1 MSVEENEQLRQRV
14 EVLERRAA
22 EDQRRIAEGQR
33 RRAEDAEEAEKLRK
47 LNEDLR
53 ARLEK
58 RDADDM
64 QGLSDVEVHQKLTV
78 ARDDAARIEAEIRR
92 RKNTPGPIDP
102 NKPHINSL
110 LSLDLV
116 TLVLREHLDLRT
128 FVGVAPLVC
137 RTWRDV
143 SYACPNARALRPL
156 AQQLHESGALDEG
169 DEILVCNT
177 AMIRG
182 GGLWK
187 TVCMELFRDRFDGI
201 TFLGPEHDGDEDF
214 DGFSDDID
222 GDVIDME
229 TVECVDYCRNLRRVD
244 LFGQEDNV
252 DLAMLPQC
260 ESVEELGL
268 WRWEDLNDLGP
279 IKMLPNLKV
288 LNLNNCTSLTVVDLA
303 HPALERL
310 YLSCCESLS
319 RVSLECKMLTKLN
332 LSWCAGVTDVSGL
345 VQCKKLTTFYLGG
358 VTGVTDVSCLG
369 QCKMLCN
376 LFLNHGMGIDATSI
390 DKLQELL
397 PECVIHECFL

>member
-1 MSVEENEQLRQRV
+1 MQKIYYIIYLYLSFQLGAGSRKSNKAIMSVEENERLRQRV

-22 EDQRRIAEGQR
+22 EDAR
-33 RRAEDAEEAEKLRK
+33 RRGEDAEEVETLRK

-53 ARLEK
+53 ARNTALEK

-64 QGLSDVEVHQKLTV
+64 QGLSDVEVHQKLAV
-78 ARDDAARIEAEIRR
+78 ARDDTARIEDEIRR
-92 RKNTPGPIDP
+92 RKHTPGPIDP
-102 NKPHINSL
+102 DKPHINSL

-156 AQQLHESGALDEG
+156 AQQLHESGALDED

-177 AMIRG
+177 PMIRG

-229 TVECVDYCRNLRRVD
+229 TVECVDYCRNLRRLD
-244 LFGQEDNV
+244 LFGQKDNV

-268 WRWEDLNDLGP
+268 GRWENLKDLGP

-288 LNLNNCTSLTVVDLA
+288 LNLYECASLTAVDLA
-303 HPALERL
+303 HP
-310 YLSCCESLS
+310 
-319 RVSLECKMLTKLN
+319 
-332 LSWCAGVTDVSGL
+332 
-345 VQCKKLTTFYLGG
+345 
-358 VTGVTDVSCLG
+358 
-369 QCKMLCN
+369 
-376 LFLNHGMGIDATSI
+376 SI
-390 DKLQELL
+390 
-397 PECVIHECFL
+397 